1 MSQHCQLS
9 VFITTYNNQRTLAAC
24 LDSVRWADE
33 LVILDSFSSDAT
45 LEIAARY
52 TARIAQH
59 AFMGYGAQK
68 RLALEMTSHNWV
80 LLLDADEALS
90 PALQTEIQQLL
101 RDIPPAAGY
110 TMPRQEQL
118 FWRMYHPATRMT
130 RLAAGKRPLH
140 IARLGGY
147 YQPRGYRHA
156 HAWITVSAG
165 IADHLLQHGFP
176 KQRVFHISNFLT
188 PRPPSSATSLQQLR
202 STLNLPPEALIVTA
216 VGRLHPIK
224 GFADLL
230 SAFAALPRQI
240 AQRPVYLLMVG
251 DGPLAAT
258 LQRQAQQLE
267 ITQRVR
273 WLGWRNDA
281 GRFQELADVCVCSS
295 LQEGI
300 GNVILEAWAQRRA
313 VLATRTV
320 GPMEI
325 ARHAEDAWLV
335 PVNDPAALAQ
345 GMELL
350 LSAAPLREML
360 AANGYQTLLTR
371 HSEEAIVSAYLD
383 VYRQLLAC

>member
-1 MSQHCQLS
+1 MVASAHIVGGVALGGAELFYTRL
-9 VFITTYNNQRTLAAC
+9 VTALHLRGHNTLAITVPHSRITDVLPPDLPQRQIPMRNVWDYWA
-24 LDSVRWADE
+24 RWKINRALAAQQPD
-33 LVILDSFSSDAT
+33 LVQT
-45 LEIAARY
+45 Y
-52 TARIAQH
+52 
-59 AFMGYGAQK
+59 MG
-68 RLALEMTSHNWV
+68 R
-80 LLLDADEALS
+80 
-90 PALQTEIQQLL
+90 
-101 RDIPPAAGY
+101 
-110 TMPRQEQL
+110 
-118 FWRMYHPATRMT
+118 ATRMT

-188 PRPPSSATSLQQLR
+188 PSLPSSTASLQQLR
-202 STLNLPPEALIVTA
+202 SELNLPPEALIVTA

-350 LSAAPLREML
+350 LNTAPLREML

-383 VYRQLLAC
+383 VYRQLLAY